1 MAKRFISPLP
11 SALPSKEMVEK
22 CPGEY
27 DFRDLKAHERA
38 MAVAWEYSREV
49 REKVFP
55 PDKVEWKNAETGE
68 VKITKTQGVSYV
80 PRSQYLD
87 PSLLTFAKSP
97 CWPDTPFK
105 KLTYAQ
111 KRHAFPNAYWPKPSS
126 KESNEWKLSTLNQP
140 ENQIMFTMPVRN
152 KAKMAAL
159 IRAAMPPPVQDVT
172 PGKTDS
178 QGGWQAMIVGLGGA
192 QKLHHQQRLFL
203 VDLEHDQSEIIS
215 SFESFIKKA
224 LSAPTRGRSSFE
236 RDLTALALWRLYRT
250 RGGKLRNVYSG
261 PKDTNIPT
269 QAKAKEYLCYAKA
282 RLGLKKNKRVAPIF
296 SWTCPPPF

>member
-1 MAKRFISPLP
+1 MKKNFTSPLP
-11 SALPSKEMVEK
+11 TALPTREMVEK
-22 CPGEY
+22 HREEY
-27 DFRDLKAHERA
+27 DFRGLKAHEKA

-68 VKITKTQGVSYV
+68 VKITRTQGAYYV

-126 KESNEWKLSTLNQP
+126 KESKEWKLSTLNQP
-140 ENQIMFTMPVRN
+140 ENQIIFTMQVRS
-152 KAKMAAL
+152 KAKMAAI
-159 IRAAMPPPVQDVT
+159 IRCAMPPPVQDVT

-178 QGGWQAMIVGLGGA
+178 QGAWQAMIVGLGES
-192 QKLHHQQRLFL
+192 KTLHHQQRLFL

-215 SFESFIKKA
+215 CFEGFIKKA
-224 LSAPTRGRSSFE
+224 FSAPTRGRSSFE

-250 RGGKLRNVYSG
+250 KGGKLRNVYSG
-261 PKDTNIPT
+261 PKDPNIPT
-269 QAKAKEYLCYAKA
+269 QAKAKEYLRYAKA
-282 RLGLKKNKRVAPIF
+282 RLGLKKKKGLVPIF
-296 SWTCPPPF
+296 SWI

>member
-11 SALPSKEMVEK
+11 SALPSKEMLEK
-22 CPGEY
+22 CPEEY
-27 DFRDLKAHERA
+27 DFRGLKAHEKA

-55 PDKVEWKNAETGE
+55 PHRVECHNAETGE
-68 VKITKTQGVSYV
+68 VKITGTQGVYHV

-87 PSLLTFAKSP
+87 QSSMTFARSP

-105 KLTYAQ
+105 KLTYPQ
-111 KRHAFPNAYWPKPSS
+111 RRHAFPNAYWPKPSS
-126 KESNEWKLSTLNQP
+126 RESKQLKLSTLNQP
-140 ENQIMFTMPVRN
+140 ENQIRFTMAVRN
-152 KAKMAAL
+152 KAKMADL
-159 IRAAMPPPVQDVT
+159 IRGAMPPPVQDVT

-261 PKDTNIPT
+261 PKDPNIPT
-269 QAKAKEYLCYAKA
+269 QAKAKEYLSYVKV
-282 RLGLKKNKRVAPIF
+282 RLGLKKKKGVLPIF
-296 SWTCPPPF
+296 NWG

>member
-1 MAKRFISPLP
+1 
-11 SALPSKEMVEK
+11 MVEK
-22 CPGEY
+22 CPEEY
-27 DFRDLKAHERA
+27 DFRDLKAHEKA

-68 VKITKTQGVSYV
+68 VKITRTQGGYYV

-87 PSLLTFAKSP
+87 PSLMTFAKSP
-97 CWPDTPFK
+97 FWPDKPFK
-105 KLTYAQ
+105 KLNYVQ
-111 KRHAFPNAYWPKPSS
+111 RRHAFPNAYWPKPSS
-126 KESNEWKLSTLNQP
+126 KESRDWKLSILNQP
-140 ENQIMFTMPVRN
+140 ENQIIFTMQVRS
-152 KAKMAAL
+152 KAKMAAI
-159 IRAAMPPPVQDVT
+159 IRSAMPPPVQDVT

-178 QGGWQAMIVGLGGA
+178 QGAWQAMIVGLGES
-192 QKLHHQQRLFL
+192 KTLHHQQRLFL

-261 PKDTNIPT
+261 PKDPNIPT
-269 QAKAKEYLCYAKA
+269 YAKAKEYLRYAKA
-282 RLGLKKNKRVAPIF
+282 RLGLKKKKGLVPIF
-296 SWTCPPPF
+296 SWI